1 MNKNIRQDFFLQ
13 VKKTLDKADKAADL
27 GNHFRAIVLMGDVN
41 RPEAYSWIHAP
52 QEDMEKLLLQAMRN
66 SDLFAYSAAKAL
78 ELHYDDLKKQNS
90 NDNESDNETAAR

>member
-1 MNKNIRQDFFLQ
+1 MNKNIRQDFFRQ

-27 GNHFRAIVLMGDVN
+27 GNHFRAIVLMGDAN
-41 RPEAYSWIHAP
+41 RSEAYSWLHAP

-78 ELHYDDLKKQNS
+78 ELHYEELKKQKS
-90 NDNESDNETAAR
+90 NEDNNIPKHQAP

>member
-13 VKKTLDKADKAADL
+13 VKKILDKADKAADL
-27 GNHFRAIVLMGDVN
+27 GNHFRAIVLMGDAN
-41 RPEAYSWIHAP
+41 RSEAYWLHAP

-78 ELHYDDLKKQNS
+78 ELHYEELKKQKS
-90 NDNESDNETAAR
+90 NDNESDNEKTAR

>member
-41 RPEAYSWIHAP
+41 RPEAYSWLHAP
-52 QEDMEKLLLQAMRN
+52 QEDKLLLQAMRN

-78 ELHYDDLKKQNS
+78 EIHYEELKKQKS
-90 NDNESDNETAAR
+90 NDNESDNEETN